1 MAATEEKIVRVQLAE
16 QLVGVFRGEVTPK
29 SIEPG
34 KKGFVVEEHDRY
46 LQISRRDPRRPNV
59 EVVACIGYGP
69 GVVIVKERPYVE
81 PAATEATP
89 QRVSTDGSASSSE
102 PAGRR
107 ARSTSRT
114 TGSDE

>member
-1 MAATEEKIVRVQLAE
+1 MMAATEKIVRVQLSE

-34 KKGFVVEEHDRY
+34 KRGFTVEEHDRY

-69 GVVIVKERPYVE
+69 GVVIVKERTY
-81 PAATEATP
+81 AATESTP
-89 QRVSTDGSASSSE
+89 QRVSTDGSASSAE

-107 ARSTSRT
+107 ARPAGRT